1 MTTEEKYMLI
11 VDAWRFWRTHSDVRE
26 DDEWWDKLIRDA
38 DDLWI
43 RHNRSD
49 ASRKLITAVMM
60 IIKGEYDQ
68 KKTDIDGLA

>member
-11 VDAWRFWRTHSDVRE
+11 VDAWRFWRTHSDVCE

-49 ASRKLITAVMM
+49 ASRKLITAVMK
-60 IIKGEYDQ
+60 IIEGEYEQIRDRQ
-68 KKTDIDGLA
+68 